1 MFLIAIYKIRL
12 DLKDSYGADNVKE
25 DKGAVSKLIKF
36 ISSEHEAIL
45 ITTLKLMLNL
55 SFDIEL
61 QQQMVKFGSI
71 PKLVELI
78 PNENY
83 RPIVLKILYHLSMTD
98 KYRSLF
104 NFTDAI
110 PMIMKLIL
118 ETPGDQ
124 FVGKELLAL
133 AVNLAGNQRSA
144 EMMAEGEYL
153 KLLIQRVKK
162 TWDPLIMKL
171 LRNISAHEG
180 KVKDIFMV
188 TLMKSLLI
196 Q

>member
-1 MFLIAIYKIRL
+1 
-12 DLKDSYGADNVKE
+12 
-25 DKGAVSKLIKF
+25 
-36 ISSEHEAIL
+36 
-45 ITTLKLMLNL
+45 MLNL

-61 QQQMVKFGSI
+61 QQQMVKHGAI

-78 PNENY
+78 ANEAY

-118 ETPGDQ
+118 ETPADQ

-188 TLMKSLLI
+188 TAYVLS
-196 Q
+196 